1 MDFSHAFKMTTDNV
15 PLYERGCPK
24 DWGFLSVWW
33 IKNPPPRRIAWHLLS
48 KRRTTF
54 FTAFEM
60 TVNCHSEERKRHE
73 NPLYR
78 RFAESG
84 FLIAFEMTIGRN
96 DKKIP
101 LLSASPFTKGE
112 NIVVGLLTFVRND
125 KHPISLQGV
134 LVVVCKK

>member
-24 DWGFLSVWW
+24 DWGFLSVCW

-60 TVNCHSEERKRHE
+60 TVNCHSEERKWRE
-73 NPLYR
+73 NPRCR
-78 RFAESG
+78 RFVVDG
-84 FLIAFEMTIGRN
+84 FLTAFEMTIGRN
-96 DKKIP
+96 DKNPPAFSIP
-101 LLSASPFTKGE
+101 LCKG
-112 NIVVGLLTFVRND
+112 G
-125 KHPISLQGV
+125 KYSWWISHICSKWQTSNFIPGCSSSSL
-134 LVVVCKK
+134 